1 VTLRAARIG
10 FDLEMLHVTEG
21 LWCLRRPS
29 YVTCSYLVETASGVT
44 FIDAGMSGSGRDV
57 VEALR
62 HIGRGPRDVEAIL
75 LTHWHNDHSAGAY
88 LLQQQNGIPVYG
100 HARER
105 PSLATGREARRK
117 RDHVRALLPDFGV
130 FVLAKGLLGET
141 TPWPIR
147 LDHAVSGG
155 EVIAG
160 RFEVIE
166 TPGHTE
172 GHLAFFDRETQ
183 TLFAGD
189 ALAVIDGRIRR
200 MARHVT
206 PDRPRA
212 HESMLRLSER
222 TMTRLCPGHRLPIV
236 EGVPAAMHAF
246 RAELAR
252 DRWPLLG

>member
-1 VTLRAARIG
+1 VSRIA
-10 FDLEMLHVTEG
+10 FDLEMIRLADG

-29 YVTCSYLVETASGVT
+29 YVTCSYVVETATGVT

-57 VEALR
+57 LEALR
-62 HIGRGPRDVEAIL
+62 HIGSRPEDVEAVL

-88 LLQQQNGIPVYG
+88 LLQRRYQVPIYG
-100 HARER
+100 HDREL
-105 PSLATGREARRK
+105 PSFATGTDQRGV
-117 RDHVRALLPDFGV
+117 RDRVRARLPDWGL

-147 LDHAVSGG
+147 LDHCVADG
-155 EVIAG
+155 ELIGG
-160 RFEVIE
+160 RFEAIE
-166 TPGHTE
+166 TPGHTP

-189 ALAVIDGRIRR
+189 ALAVIDGRVRR
-200 MARHVT
+200 MAKHVT
-206 PDRPRA
+206 PDRDRA
-212 HESMLRLSER
+212 HSSMVRLCDQRMEH
-222 TMTRLCPGHRLPIV
+222 LCPGHRAPLLT
-236 EGVPAAMHAF
+236 GVTAAMSAF

>member
-1 VTLRAARIG
+1 MTRIA
-10 FDLEMLHVTEG
+10 FDLEMIRVADG

-29 YVTCSYLVETASGVT
+29 YVTCSYVVETGHSVT

-57 VEALR
+57 LEALR
-62 HIGRGPRDVEAIL
+62 HIGKQPHDVEAVL

-88 LLQQQNGIPVYG
+88 LLQERYSVPIYG
-100 HARER
+100 HANEL
-105 PSLATGREARRK
+105 PSLSTGTERRRK
-117 RDHVRALLPDFGV
+117 RDHVRALLPDWGP

-147 LDHAVSGG
+147 LDHTLADGDLV
-155 EVIAG
+155 AD
-160 RFEVIE
+160 RFEAIE

-172 GHLAFFDRETQ
+172 GHLAFLDRETG

-189 ALAVIDGRIRR
+189 ALAVLDGRVRR

-206 PDRPRA
+206 PDRVRA
-212 HESMLRLSER
+212 HTSMVRLCDR
-222 TMTRLCPGHRLPIV
+222 PMTRLCPGHRAPLV
-236 EGVPAAMHAF
+236 DGVPAAMDAF
-246 RAELAR
+246 RRELAR

>member
-1 VTLRAARIG
+1 MSRIA
-10 FDLEMLHVTEG
+10 FDLEMIKLAAG

-29 YVTCSYLVETASGVT
+29 YVTCSYVVETGAGVT

-62 HIGRGPRDVEAIL
+62 HIGRRPEDVDAVL

-88 LLQQQNGIPVYG
+88 LLQSRYRVPIYG
-100 HARER
+100 HDRER
-105 PSLATGREARRK
+105 PSLATGTDRRGP
-117 RDHVRALLPDFGV
+117 RDRVRALLPDWGPL
-130 FVLAKGLLGET
+130 VLAKGLLGET

-147 LDHAVSGG
+147 LDHGVADG
-155 EVIAG
+155 ELVAG
-160 RFEVIE
+160 RFEAIE
-166 TPGHTE
+166 TPGHTP

-189 ALAVIDGRIRR
+189 ALAVIDGRVRR

-206 PDRPRA
+206 PDHARA
-212 HESMLRLSER
+212 HTSMVRLCDR
-222 TMTRLCPGHRLPIV
+222 AMVQLCPGHRTPLLT
-236 EGVPAAMHAF
+236 GVSAAMREF